1 MKFNSDH
8 TYLIMHMTFALR
20 IMVIFEAHL
29 GSNGQGLKFDNNVVE
44 AVTFRHIH
52 ILVTGNMSLRY
63 LLRSHILR
71 AFFSPYISGIL

>member
-8 TYLIMHMTFALR
+8 TYLIMNMTCALA
-20 IMVIFEAHL
+20 IMVIFQGHS
-29 GSNGQGLKFDNNVVE
+29 GFNGQELQFSNNVVE
-44 AVTFRHIH
+44 AVIFRYRH

-71 AFFSPYISGIL
+71 ASFAPYISGIL